1 MVLID
6 VQTVKGLEDFLPMAL
21 VHLHQRA
28 FVCTRPG
35 EDRREVGLVSGSLC
49 NPLGI
54 ICFLLGASF
63 SLPDS

>member
-1 MVLID
+1 MLID

-63 SLPDS
+63 SLPNS